1 MDEGREVGI
10 GMTITG
16 KRHETV
22 EAFLAEGA
30 VGDWAFTED
39 NAYICIETPGGTAIL
54 PIDPVVSAQ
63 HNKPH
68 WTWDG
73 NRDAPTLT
81 PSILHHGTPEWHG
94 WMREGKLETS

>member
-1 MDEGREVGI
+1 
-10 GMTITG
+10 MTTEA

-22 EAFLAEGA
+22 EAFLQTGE

-54 PIDPVVSAQ
+54 PIDPTVSAK
-63 HNKPH
+63 HNTPC

-73 NRDAPTLT
+73 SREAPTLT
-81 PSILHHGTPEWHG
+81 PSILHHGNPEWHG
-94 WMREGKLETS
+94 YMTKGKLVTV